1 MLGSI
6 SCVTISAHDL
16 DAVQEAYTNH
26 LDYHVTGDGRV
37 SGQQADAWQA
47 PDSADAPFLLLSP
60 AISDDFCFRFVS
72 RPHDPEYVPLTTY
85 GWNASELIVQ
95 NVDAMAEKLVDSPFE
110 IIGPPKN
117 LSFSDDI
124 RAMQMRGPAD
134 EVVYLTE
141 FKNPVPGLDNPPA
154 RCPVDRTFIV
164 ILGGPSMDQLQDF
177 FAAEFAVARAPVVES
192 RITLA
197 SKAFGLSVEHLY
209 PIAALAL
216 EEQSFIEVDEL
227 PDLAKPRH
235 SPAGLLPPGI
245 ATVSFRTTDPVADN
259 GRAMPC
265 DLPDYSSSL
274 VSCRRGSTGEL
285 IETIHV

>member
-16 DAVQEAYTNH
+16 DAVQDAYAH
-26 LDYHVTGDGRV
+26 LDYRVSGDGRI
-37 SGQQADAWQA
+37 SDQQAELWQA
-47 PDSADAPFLLLSP
+47 PEMTDAPFILLSP
-60 AISDDFCFRFVS
+60 AAGNDFCFRFVN
-72 RPHDPEYVPLTTY
+72 RPHDPDYVPLTTF

-95 NVDAMAEKLVDSPFE
+95 NVDAMAEKLADSPFD

-117 LSFSDDI
+117 LSFTDDI

-141 FKNPVPGLDNPPA
+141 FKNKVPGLDEPPA

-164 ILGGPSMDQLQDF
+164 ILGGPSMDDLQNY
-177 FAAEFAVARAPVVES
+177 FADEFAVSKAPVMDS

-197 SKAFGLSVEHLY
+197 SKAFGLPLEHRY

-216 EEQSFIEVDEL
+216 QEQSFIEVDEL
-227 PDLAKPRH
+227 PDLAKPRTA
-235 SPAGLLPPGI
+235 SAGLLVPGI
-245 ATVSFRTTDPVADN
+245 AIVSFRTTDAVADAH
-259 GRAMPC
+259 RSMPC
-265 DLPDYSSSL
+265 DLPGYASAA
-274 VSCRRGSTGEL
+274 VSCRRGVTGEL